1 MLSVVTG
8 LAFECRFCSLLFF
21 LEVFFVRLRLDIFPV
36 TVPPLRLEGRREN
49 KEDPEAF
56 IEAPEHDIED
66 KNKLKILTEMPVSIR
81 RFFEPIGKQLFGKQV
96 IIGSYVGIF
105 FFFLF
110 NFVDLA

>member
-56 IEAPEHDIED
+56 IEAPEHDIVRSQHDYLTDED
-66 KNKLKILTEMPVSIR
+66 TRHQIFL
-81 RFFEPIGKQLFGKQV
+81 LF
-96 IIGSYVGIF
+96 
-105 FFFLF
+105 
-110 NFVDLA
+110 

>member
-66 KNKLKILTEMPVSIR
+66 NKQQYNK
-81 RFFEPIGKQLFGKQV
+81 F
-96 IIGSYVGIF
+96 
-105 FFFLF
+105 
-110 NFVDLA
+110 

>member
-56 IEAPEHDIED
+56 IEAPEHDIEEHYR
-66 KNKLKILTEMPVSIR
+66 I
-81 RFFEPIGKQLFGKQV
+81 Q
-96 IIGSYVGIF
+96 
-105 FFFLF
+105 
-110 NFVDLA
+110 